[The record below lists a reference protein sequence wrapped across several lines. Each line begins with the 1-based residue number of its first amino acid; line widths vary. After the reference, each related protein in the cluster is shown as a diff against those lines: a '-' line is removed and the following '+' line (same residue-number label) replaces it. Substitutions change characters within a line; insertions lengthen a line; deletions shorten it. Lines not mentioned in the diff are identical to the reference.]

1 MDTMSVLKETMAK
14 ELDRSFD
21 DMTLATTFEDLA
33 LDSLDVVQVIMS
45 IEEAFDIEIE
55 DEAAEAFST
64 VADLVEYI
72 DTHHK

>member
-14 ELDRSFD
+14 ELDRSFE
-21 DMTLATTFEDLA
+21 DMNLTTTFEDLA

-72 DTHHK
+72 DANHK